1 MARSLVGGLIANGYS
16 RDAIVVSDL
25 SEDARKYVAENFS
38 VRIEES
44 NHSVVA
50 ASSTVVLALKPQV
63 MQGALSSVASSLQS
77 SSPLLISIAAGIRLD
92 DLDSWSGGNLSIV
105 RVMPNTPALI
115 QKGISAMYA
124 NPEVSD
130 EEKTVVQ
137 NIMSAVGKTV
147 WLPDERLLDA
157 VTAVSG
163 SGPAYFFF
171 LIECIEEAAIELGLE
186 PETAHLLATETAVGA
201 ALLSVTSSESPA
213 ILRQRVTSPGG
224 TTAAALNVLNEAEV
238 KQSIISAIQAAEK
251 RSIEMS
257 QPASTG

>member
-38 VRIEES
+38 VRVEES
-44 NHSVVA
+44 NHAVVA

-63 MQGALSSVASSLQS
+63 MQGALSSVANSLQS
-77 SSPLLISIAAGIRLD
+77 SDPLLISIAAGIRLGA
-92 DLDSWSGGNLSIV
+92 LDSWSGGNLSIV

-115 QKGISAMYA
+115 QKGVSAMYA

-130 EEKTVVQ
+130 EKTVVQ

-163 SGPAYFFF
+163 SGPAYFFY

-201 ALLSVTSSESPA
+201 ALLSITSSESPSV
-213 ILRQRVTSPGG
+213 LRQRVTSPGG

-238 KQSIISAIQAAEK
+238 RQSIISAIRAAEK

-257 QPASTG
+257 QPASAG

>member
-25 SEDARKYVAENFS
+25 SEDARKYVADNFS
-38 VRIEES
+38 VRVEES
-44 NHSVVA
+44 NHAVVA

-63 MQGALSSVASSLQS
+63 MQSALTSVAGSLQS
-77 SSPLLISIAAGIRLD
+77 ASPLLISIAAGIRLD

-115 QKGISAMYA
+115 QKGVSAMYA

-147 WLPDERLLDA
+147 WLPEERLMNV

-163 SGPAYFFF
+163 SGPAYFFY

-186 PETAHLLATETAVGA
+186 HETAHLLATETAVGA
-201 ALLSVTSSESPA
+201 ALLSATSSESPA

-224 TTAAALNVLNEAEV
+224 TTAAALNVLNEAKV
-238 KQSIISAIQAAEK
+238 KQSIVSAIRAAEE

-257 QPASTG
+257 QPASAD

>member
-38 VRIEES
+38 VRVAES
-44 NHSVVA
+44 NHEVVA
-50 ASSTVVLALKPQV
+50 VSSTVVLALKPQV
-63 MQGALSSVASSLQS
+63 MQGALSSLASSLQS
-77 SSPLLISIAAGIRLD
+77 SNPLLISIAAGIRLGE
-92 DLDSWSGGNLSIV
+92 LDSWSDGNLSIV

-115 QKGISAMYA
+115 QKGVSAMYA
-124 NPEVSD
+124 NPRVSD

-147 WLPDERLLDA
+147 WLPDERLMDV

-163 SGPAYFFF
+163 SGPAYFFY

-186 PETAHLLATETAVGA
+186 LETAHLLATETAVGA
-201 ALLSVTSSESPA
+201 ALLSVSSSESPT

-224 TTAAALNVLNEAEV
+224 TTAAALNVLNEAGV

-257 QPASTG
+257 QPASAN

>member
-1 MARSLVGGLIANGYS
+1 MARSLVGGLIANGYN

-38 VRIEES
+38 VRVEES
-44 NHSVVA
+44 NHAVVA
-50 ASSTVVLALKPQV
+50 TSSTVVLALKPQV

-77 SSPLLISIAAGIRLD
+77 TSPLLISIAAGIRLG

-163 SGPAYFFF
+163 SGPAYFFY
-171 LIECIEEAAIELGLE
+171 LIECIEEAAIKLGLE

-201 ALLSVTSSESPA
+201 ALLSVASSESPA
-213 ILRQRVTSPGG
+213 VLRQRVTSPGG
-224 TTAAALNVLNEAEV
+224 TTAAALNVLNKAEV